1 MRNNVKDIMEKQYF
15 IELLQKYRQ
24 GDITG
29 EEKRFLEAYYNLFQN
44 EPDIL
49 QSLSAEERKALKE
62 GMLRDMWDGIIKE
75 QPAAVV
81 WFRRKWFRKITAA
94 AAIFAGV
101 LGGIAVTYK
110 FFSKENKPVA
120 IVNTLPEPAGNKG
133 AEAVLP
139 DHQKENRVIFLPD
152 GSKVILSAG
161 SKLNYPSSFDG
172 MDKREVFLDGEAFF
186 DIRHNS
192 SRTFVVHTGSLTTVV
207 LGTAF
212 NIKAIPGEKDII
224 VTVKR
229 GKVRV
234 SDNNKVLGVI
244 TPNQQITYNRQK
256 IISVVSAISNES
268 YLDWQDKDL
277 LIDNLTISEAARLM
291 EERYKIKIVIND
303 PEVESLRFTT
313 TFPRNEKLE
322 QTLNSICFFNSL
334 SYNYN
339 KEKAP
344 TVI

>member
-1 MRNNVKDIMEKQYF
+1 MEKQYF

-24 GDITG
+24 GDITI
-29 EEKRFLEAYYNLFQN
+29 EEKRFVEAYYNLFQN

-49 QSLSAEERKALKE
+49 QSLSAEERKAFKE
-62 GMLRDMWDGIIKE
+62 GMLRNIWDDIIKG
-75 QPAAVV
+75 QSADVV
-81 WFRRKWFRKITAA
+81 WFRRNWFRKTVAA
-94 AAIFAGV
+94 AAILTGV
-101 LGGIAVTYK
+101 LGIIAVTYN
-110 FFSKENKPVA
+110 FFSKKKNTVA
-120 IVNTLPEPAGNKG
+120 IVNALSQQTGNKE
-133 AEAVLP
+133 AEAILP

-186 DIRHNS
+186 DIRHNP
-192 SRTFVVHTGSLTTVV
+192 SRTFVVHTGNLTTVV

-244 TPNQQITYNRQK
+244 TPNQQITYDRQK
-256 IISVVSAISNES
+256 IISVVSAVSNES

-277 LIDNLTISEAARLM
+277 FIDNLTISEAARLM
-291 EERYKIKIVIND
+291 EERYKVKIVIND

-322 QTLNSICFFNSL
+322 QTLTSICLFNSL
-334 SYNYN
+334 SYTYN
-339 KEKAP
+339 KEKA
-344 TVI
+344 TVTISRK

>member
-1 MRNNVKDIMEKQYF
+1 MEKQYF
-15 IELLQKYRQ
+15 IELLQKYRR

-49 QSLSAEERKALKE
+49 QSFSPEERKALKE
-62 GMLRDMWDGIIKE
+62 GMLRDIWGGIVKE
-75 QPAAVV
+75 QQPAAVV
-81 WFRRKWFRKITAA
+81 WFRRKWFWKTTAA
-94 AAIFAGV
+94 AAILMGV
-101 LGGIAVTYK
+101 LGGIRVTYN
-110 FFSKENKPVA
+110 FFPKKNKPVA
-120 IVNTLPEPAGNKG
+120 IANALPEQAGSKE
-133 AEAVLP
+133 AEVVLP

-186 DIRHNS
+186 DIRHNP

-234 SDNNKVLGVI
+234 SNNNKVLGVI
-244 TPNQQITYNRQK
+244 TPNQQITYDRQK
-256 IISVVSAISNES
+256 IISVVSAVSNES

-291 EERYKIKIVIND
+291 EERYKVTIVIND

-339 KEKAP
+339 KEKA
-344 TVI
+344 TVTITRK

>member
-1 MRNNVKDIMEKQYF
+1 MEKQYF
-15 IELLQKYRQ
+15 IELLEKYRQ

-49 QSLSAEERKALKE
+49 QSFSPEEQQRLKE
-62 GMLRDMWDGIIKE
+62 EMLKGVWDNIILHGE
-75 QPAAVV
+75 PAASVV
-81 WFRRKWFRKITAA
+81 WLRRKRFWKTVVA
-94 AAIFAGV
+94 AAILTGV
-101 LGGIAVTYK
+101 LGSIMLTYN
-110 FFSKENKPVA
+110 FFSGENKPVA
-120 IVNTLPEPAGNKG
+120 IATGLPEQTKNKQ
-133 AEAVLP
+133 AEAAPP

-186 DIRHNS
+186 DIRHNP
-192 SRTFVVHTGSLTTVV
+192 SRTFVVHTGNLATVV

-212 NIKAIPGEKDII
+212 NIKAIPTEKDII

-229 GKVRV
+229 GKVKV

-244 TPNQQITYNRQK
+244 TPNQQITYDKQQVA
-256 IISVVSAISNES
+256 SVVSTVSNES

-277 LIDNLTISEAARLM
+277 FIDNLTISEAARLM
-291 EERYKIKIVIND
+291 EERYKVKIVIND

-339 KEKAP
+339 REKAIV
-344 TVI
+344 TITRK